1 MTILI
6 VDDEQL
12 AVQSLL
18 REAAQV
24 FPPETDFLTASSGA
38 QALELAASRPADIA
52 FLDIEMP
59 DMDGLELTL
68 RLKQLHPEINIIFV
82 TAYPAYSVSAWKLH
96 ASDYLLKPVDAGD
109 LRAALDNLRHPLP
122 EASAEPPERL
132 RVQCFGNFEVFFG
145 GKKVHFDR
153 SGAKELFAY
162 LVSRRGAGV
171 TTGELCGVLWENDFD
186 LALKKSYIRTY
197 FASLKKTFRGCGL
210 EGVVVHTRNSYSI
223 DPSLLDCDYYRFLQ
237 LDPVAIN
244 SYRSEFMSQY
254 SWAEGMVYQPDSFSL
269 SNLPKEENS

>member
-109 LRAALDNLRHPLP
+109 LRRPVCLCPPHRFAGSGIRAARMDFQSRLRS
-122 EASAEPPERL
+122 ERTTGNSPPETCKRA
-132 RVQCFGNFEVFFG
+132 FSGNFS
-145 GKKVHFDR
+145 DYR
-153 SGAKELFAY
+153 
-162 LVSRRGAGV
+162 
-171 TTGELCGVLWENDFD
+171 
-186 LALKKSYIRTY
+186 
-197 FASLKKTFRGCGL
+197 
-210 EGVVVHTRNSYSI
+210 
-223 DPSLLDCDYYRFLQ
+223 SLL
-237 LDPVAIN
+237 
-244 SYRSEFMSQY
+244 SRS
-254 SWAEGMVYQPDSFSL
+254 
-269 SNLPKEENS
+269 KT

>member
-1 MTILI
+1 MTVLI

-12 AVQSLL
+12 AVQSLV
-18 REAAQV
+18 REAVQV
-24 FPPETDFLTASSGA
+24 FPPETAFLTAFFGA
-38 QALELAASRPADIA
+38 QALELAASGPVDIA

-68 RLKQLHPEINIIFV
+68 RLKQLHPEVNIIFV

-96 ASDYLLKPVDAGD
+96 ASDYLLKPVDARD
-109 LRAALDNLRHPLP
+109 LRTALDNLRHPLP
-122 EASAEPPERL
+122 PAVPAAQEPPERL
-132 RVQCFGNFEVFFG
+132 QVQCFGNFEVFYA

-171 TTGELCGVLWENDFD
+171 TTGELCGVLWENDAN

-197 FASLKKTFRGCGL
+197 FASLKKTFRSYGL
-210 EGVVVHTRNSYSI
+210 EGAVVHTRNSYSI
-223 DPSLLDCDYYRFLQ
+223 DPDLLDCDYYRFLQ

-254 SWAEGMVYQPDSFSL
+254 SWAEGMVYQPDTVRRDI
-269 SNLPKEENS
+269 